1 MIKRS
6 EKTGLSLDRLRD
18 LIPGKGSASSGP
30 GRATGVPLRLRR
42 LVQPG
47 LQTRFVTTVALVML
61 CMITVLVAV
70 TVQYQR
76 STLRHDLERRV
87 EVLAEL
93 VASQPLIRQA
103 DPSGDGLQD
112 VADFLAEQPD
122 IDFALLLTPDN
133 EVLIDASG
141 SAELV
146 GQTVVDESGVVGA
159 AVAGIDADGTAEPAI
174 REYEGAIHVAQPIV
188 VDGEHVRTVD
198 FAVSLNDVNSKSTSL
213 LIRGL
218 LLGFGFLVIGVAATA
233 LLVRRITRPLTQLT
247 EAAEDLSR
255 VQIPALIEQLRSGDV
270 NATLP
275 EVSLIDVDSDD
286 EIGRLGGAFN
296 SIQLTTAEVARSQ
309 GELLKRGIS
318 DIFVQ
323 LARRNQSLIDR
334 QLEVID
340 DLEASERSPDA
351 LAGLFKLDHLAARMR
366 RNAES
371 LLVLADEGSTNVR
384 ARPVSMTDM
393 VRVAIGEVEQY
404 HRVEVLGVDDAMV
417 KGAAASGMSHLLAE
431 LLDNAL
437 RNSPET
443 SRVDVTGQLRG
454 DGYRIS
460 VSDQGVGLSA
470 DQLGEYNELLQRPPE
485 MGLTLSRSLGFT
497 VVSRLARQFDLRVGL
512 QTSDAGGITAVVDI
526 PAALLGPAGVQA
538 AGVAPPPPAPV
549 APATEAAP
557 AHGPLSAAG
566 PAPAAHPP
574 RPAPVPP
581 APQPSV
587 GGSTPGEGS
596 TIDPVPPI
604 PVMSPGPSPVLPTR
618 SADPAPLPAPTASAP
633 LPPPPPPDARLE
645 PMPAPPTPGAAPA
658 MPQRQPGA
666 VAPAPPTAPT
676 APTAPLPV
684 RGQRPAPMPAPPAA
698 AAPPPT
704 APSPVRSP
712 QPEPMGAPPPAAAPQ
727 PPAGGSPQLPTRRP
741 APQPTPGGPAFP
753 ATESVVPAPVA
764 ASPMVGIAQRQAPQ
778 ARSPEQLRQ
787 MLNNYRR
794 GQARSRGAD
803 GSQEVTDD

>member
-1 MIKRS
+1 MTKRS
-6 EKTGLSLDRLRD
+6 ENSGLSLDRVRSML
-18 LIPGKGSASSGP
+18 PGASGDSEQPSAGGKSS
-30 GRATGVPLRLRR
+30 GVPLRFRR

-47 LQTRFVTTVALVML
+47 LQTRFVATVALLML
-61 CMITVLVAV
+61 CMVTVLVAV

-76 STLRHDLERRV
+76 STLRDDLERRV

-103 DPSGDGLQD
+103 DPTGDSLQD

-141 SAELV
+141 SGELV
-146 GQTVVDESGVVGA
+146 GQTVVDESGVVTA
-159 AVAGIDADGTAEPAI
+159 AVAGIGADGTAEPAI

-188 VDGEHVRTVD
+188 VRGEHVRTVD
-198 FAVSLNDVNSKSTSL
+198 FAVSLNEVNSKSTSL

-218 LLGFGFLVIGVAATA
+218 LLGFGFLVIGVLATA
-233 LLVRRITRPLTQLT
+233 LLVRRITRPLTELT
-247 EAAEDLSR
+247 EAAEDMSR
-255 VQIPALIEQLRSGDV
+255 VQIPALVEQLRSGDV
-270 NATLP
+270 SASVP
-275 EVSLIDVDSDD
+275 EVQLIEVHSDD

-404 HRVEVLGVDDAMV
+404 HRVEVLGIDDAMV

-443 SRVDVTGQLRG
+443 SRVDVTGAQQAE
-454 DGYRIS
+454 GYRIE

-470 DQLGEYNELLQRPPE
+470 EQLDEYNELLQRPPE

-497 VVSRLARQFDLRVGL
+497 VVSRLARQLDLRVAL
-512 QTSDAGGITAVVDI
+512 RASEAGGVTATVEV
-526 PAALLGPAGVQA
+526 PTAMLGGATAA
-538 AGVAPPPPAPV
+538 AGAPAPAVAPPQPV
-549 APATEAAP
+549 APA
-557 AHGPLSAAG
+557 AG
-566 PAPAAHPP
+566 
-574 RPAPVPP
+574 
-581 APQPSV
+581 
-587 GGSTPGEGS
+587 
-596 TIDPVPPI
+596 
-604 PVMSPGPSPVLPTR
+604 
-618 SADPAPLPAPTASAP
+618 
-633 LPPPPPPDARLE
+633 
-645 PMPAPPTPGAAPA
+645 
-658 MPQRQPGA
+658 
-666 VAPAPPTAPT
+666 
-676 APTAPLPV
+676 
-684 RGQRPAPMPAPPAA
+684 
-698 AAPPPT
+698 
-704 APSPVRSP
+704 
-712 QPEPMGAPPPAAAPQ
+712 PPAAAPVE
-727 PPAGGSPQLPTRRP
+727 PPAEPEPTL
-741 APQPTPGGPAFP
+741 
-753 ATESVVPAPVA
+753 
-764 ASPMVGIAQRQAPQ
+764 
-778 ARSPEQLRQ
+778 SPEPGVDPGLAP
-787 MLNNYRR
+787 LP
-794 GQARSRGAD
+794 SRGSEPTLSPEPGVDPDLAPLH
-803 GSQEVTDD
+803 SR

>member
-1 MIKRS
+1 M
-6 EKTGLSLDRLRD
+6 
-18 LIPGKGSASSGP
+18 
-30 GRATGVPLRLRR
+30 
-42 LVQPG
+42 QPG
-47 LQTRFVTTVALVML
+47 LQTRFVTTVALLML
-61 CMITVLVAV
+61 CMVTVLVAV

-76 STLRHDLERRV
+76 RTLRDDLERRV

-103 DPSGDGLQD
+103 DPANSGLQD

-141 SAELV
+141 SSELV
-146 GQTVVDESGVVGA
+146 GQTVLDESGVVSA
-159 AVAGIDADGTAEPAI
+159 AVAGIEGDGAAEPAI

-188 VDGEHVRTVD
+188 VDGQHVRTVD
-198 FAVSLNDVNSKSTSL
+198 FAVSLNDVNAKSASL

-218 LLGFGFLVIGVAATA
+218 LLGLGFLIIGVLATA

-247 EAAEDLSR
+247 EAAEDMSR
-255 VQIPALIEQLRSGDV
+255 VQIPALVEQLRSGEV
-270 NATLP
+270 STSAP
-275 EVSLIDVDSDD
+275 EVQLIEVRSDD
-286 EIGRLGGAFN
+286 EIGRLGAAFN

-404 HRVEVLGVDDAMV
+404 HRVEVLGLDDAMV

-443 SRVDVTGQLRG
+443 SRVDVTGEANAA
-454 DGYRIS
+454 GYLIR
-460 VSDQGVGLSA
+460 VSDQGVGLSQQ
-470 DQLGEYNELLQRPPE
+470 QLDEYNELLQSPPE

-497 VVSRLARQFDLRVGL
+497 VVSRLARQFDLRVSL
-512 QTSDAGGITAVVDI
+512 TPSDAGGVSASVVI
-526 PAALLGPAGVQA
+526 PAALLGG
-538 AGVAPPPPAPV
+538 
-549 APATEAAP
+549 
-557 AHGPLSAAG
+557 
-566 PAPAAHPP
+566 
-574 RPAPVPP
+574 
-581 APQPSV
+581 
-587 GGSTPGEGS
+587 
-596 TIDPVPPI
+596 
-604 PVMSPGPSPVLPTR
+604 
-618 SADPAPLPAPTASAP
+618 APTAPALGDGAP
-633 LPPPPPPDARLE
+633 
-645 PMPAPPTPGAAPA
+645 
-658 MPQRQPGA
+658 
-666 VAPAPPTAPT
+666 VAPAPPTT
-676 APTAPLPV
+676 PLP
-684 RGQRPAPMPAPPAA
+684 Q
-698 AAPPPT
+698 
-704 APSPVRSP
+704 
-712 QPEPMGAPPPAAAPQ
+712 PPPAAAEPSVASPDLDRPQVAAAPVPSLPSRDSASPSIGEPQ
-727 PPAGGSPQLPTRRP
+727 PAGHGGSTDAVAPFNGDSQTPAPITDVELPPLEANPVPEIADAASAPLPTRASVAPPP
-741 APQPTPGGPAFP
+741 AEA
-753 ATESVVPAPVA
+753 
-764 ASPMVGIAQRQAPQ
+764 
-778 ARSPEQLRQ
+778 L
-787 MLNNYRR
+787 
-794 GQARSRGAD
+794 
-803 GSQEVTDD
+803 TDV